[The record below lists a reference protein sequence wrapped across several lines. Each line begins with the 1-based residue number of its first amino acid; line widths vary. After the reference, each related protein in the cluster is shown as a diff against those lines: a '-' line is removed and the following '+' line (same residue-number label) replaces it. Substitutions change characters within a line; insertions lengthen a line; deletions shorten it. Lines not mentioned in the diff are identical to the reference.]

1 MIAISFWEGELILT
15 AIWLLV
21 RIAVW
26 IRQRR
31 IDWKREAML
40 LLMYLNLFVIVR
52 IVFFPMHRL
61 NGKVQPLL
69 FDPSAVYPFW
79 TNFVP
84 FLNLLNYE
92 STFDLLLN
100 VIGNVL
106 LFVPTGFLLPFL
118 YKKFDTF
125 PKTVLAGLSMSLL
138 IELLQLPFFQRQT
151 DVDDLILNTLGT
163 AIGFLIWLR
172 ATKPKEKEPA
182 SGRPLVG

>member
-1 MIAISFWEGELILT
+1 MTEISFWEGELILT
-15 AIWLLV
+15 AIWLSV
-21 RIAVW
+21 RIIVW

-31 IDWKREAML
+31 IDWKREAAL

-52 IVFFPMHRL
+52 IVFFPMYRV
-61 NGKVQPLL
+61 NGRVQPLL

-84 FLNLLNYE
+84 FVNLLSYE

-118 YKKFDTF
+118 YRKFDTF
-125 PKTVLAGLSMSLL
+125 PKVVLTGFCISLL
-138 IELLQLPFFQRQT
+138 IETLQLPFFQRQT

-163 AIGFLIWLR
+163 AIGCLIWHLVTR
-172 ATKPKEKEPA
+172 QNEKKESA
-182 SGRPLVG
+182 SV